1 MLETREIILRLF
13 VASLLGALVGLERE
27 RGERAAGLRTHA
39 LVGLGACLFMIVSA
53 FGFEDIRG
61 DPRAMLDPSRVA
73 AQVASGVGF
82 LGGGAIILR
91 REVVSGLTTAASIWA
106 VAAVGLAVGGGLYLA
121 AVCGTTFILILLAWV
136 KPIERRY
143 FTRQRPRSITM
154 IVDLHPDT
162 LAAIQDAVSKSQI
175 RLERLQ
181 IRPRYKDEHDRVDLY
196 LQGTT
201 QDSHLAL
208 MNSLRLVPGLQE
220 IHAGADLALGGG

>member
-53 FGFEDIRG
+53 FGFQDVHG
-61 DPRAMLDPSRVA
+61 DPKAMLDPSRVA

-106 VAAVGLAVGGGLYLA
+106 VAAVGLAAGGGLYLA
-121 AVCGTTFILILLAWV
+121 AVCGTTLILVLLAWV

-143 FTRQRPRSITM
+143 FTHQRPKSITL
-154 IVDLHPDT
+154 IVDLQADT
-162 LAAIQDAVSKSQI
+162 LSAIQEAVSKSKM

-181 IRPRYKDEHDRVDLY
+181 ILPKHVEAHDRIDLF
-196 LQGTT
+196 LQGT
-201 QDSHLAL
+201 QPDALLAL

-220 IHAGADLALGGG
+220 IHAGADLVLGGR